1 MLQFLIKALLGLKHA
16 SEYFYT
22 YRWIRPCIHARLA
35 FFFPKNIKLPT
46 HQFFI
51 SGEIKVC

>member
-35 FFFPKNIKLPT
+35 FFFLKNIKLPT

-51 SGEIKVC
+51 SVPVK